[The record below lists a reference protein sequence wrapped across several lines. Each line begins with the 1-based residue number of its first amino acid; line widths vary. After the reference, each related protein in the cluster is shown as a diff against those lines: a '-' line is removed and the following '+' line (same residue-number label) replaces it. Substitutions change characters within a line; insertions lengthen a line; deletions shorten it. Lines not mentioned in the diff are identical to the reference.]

1 VKTYGVGFQCSAGF
15 LSGTRGL
22 GGKGFIMAPVSCEI
36 LDLVADDRA
45 VAAAELS
52 LPLGAGS
59 PGFAVTRR

>member
-1 VKTYGVGFQCSAGF
+1 
-15 LSGTRGL
+15 
-22 GGKGFIMAPVSCEI
+22 MAPVSCEI